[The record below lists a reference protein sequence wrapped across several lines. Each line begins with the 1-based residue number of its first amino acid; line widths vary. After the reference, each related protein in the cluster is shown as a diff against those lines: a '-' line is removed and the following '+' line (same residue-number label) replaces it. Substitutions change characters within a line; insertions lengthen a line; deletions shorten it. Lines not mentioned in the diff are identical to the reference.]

1 MNKLKEFW
9 QQCKPRERLYLSGC
23 GLFALFAILYAGVW
37 QPVNSSRAQLSKQVP
52 QMQMQLAE
60 LQRQLAQIKSTPAGP
75 SRNGD
80 LRAAVQASLDARN
93 TSADIQAL
101 TADKLQIK
109 IAQIRFADA
118 LPLLSALRS
127 ETGSHINHLQ
137 ISGAEHNGIVQLSA
151 EVERQ

>member
-9 QQCKPRERLYLSGC
+9 QQCQPRERLYLSAC
-23 GLFALFAILYAGVW
+23 GAVALLAFLYAGVW
-37 QPVNSSRAQLSKQVP
+37 QPITTSREQLSKQVP

-60 LQRQLAQIKSTPAGP
+60 LQRQLAQLKSSPAGP

-93 TSADIQAL
+93 TSADIQAISS
-101 TADKLQIK
+101 DKLQIK

-118 LPLLSALRS
+118 LPLMTALRN